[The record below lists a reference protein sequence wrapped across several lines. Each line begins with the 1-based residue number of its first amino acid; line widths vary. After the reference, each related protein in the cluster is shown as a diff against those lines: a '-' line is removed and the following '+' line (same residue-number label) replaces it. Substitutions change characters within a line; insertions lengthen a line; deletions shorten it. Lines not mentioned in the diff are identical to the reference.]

1 VLQCYTLATQT
12 TKKETKQ
19 GDYMFY
25 VTDYK
30 VKTNVT
36 TESFKEVVKRAI
48 DMDVFV
54 SLDQGVMKFTVD
66 YVVNKQLGDKDAR
79 YAIWN
84 WMGTLRLIDYSDPNA
99 YSKKSGEWPIITD
112 IMWSKELSNTIYIET
127 TIDSSEEE

>member
-1 VLQCYTLATQT
+1 
-12 TKKETKQ
+12 
-19 GDYMFY
+19 MFY